1 MGLGHSPSIVRDGL
15 VLYLDAANSK
25 SYPGSGVII
34 YDLMSNYNSTM
45 YGVTHNTNGYF
56 SFAGT
61 GERDSAPIGEYISLS
76 TAATTTLQSSKP
88 DGVTYSV

>member
-1 MGLGHSPSIVRDGL
+1 MGIGYNTSVVRDGL

-25 SYPGSGVII
+25 SYPGSGTTI
-34 YDLMSNYNSTM
+34 YDLVNNYNSTM

-76 TAATTTLQSSKP
+76 TAATTTLESSKP
-88 DGVTYSV
+88 NGVTYSV